1 MHLPLLRA
9 GLLLLALAVSIAVG
23 VTGAGIGIERALAE
37 VRQSLRAQP
46 ASGRVHIVEIDAR
59 SIAELDR
66 WPWPRHH
73 YAHLIDRLHAAG
85 AATIAFDVDFS
96 SRSSAHDDRA
106 MADALAR
113 AGGGVI
119 IPTFRQRAG
128 AGSTDWIDSLPSGP
142 IRDHAMLAAVSID
155 PDADGR
161 VRRAPLGTITGG
173 TPRPSLSA
181 AVANRSGT
189 ADESFPIDF
198 SIDVDTIPR
207 HSFIDILRGRFD
219 PASVRGKT
227 VLIGATAI
235 ELGDRYAV
243 PRLGVISGVV
253 VQALAA
259 ETLLKTIP
267 VMLGWPLPL
276 VAALALAVPI
286 MVARHRWSLA
296 LASLLAPV
304 ALFGGGLLLAGYG
317 IDVELM
323 PALLAV
329 LMASA
334 GATLLRAIRAY
345 QRRRAIDAPS
355 GLPNRLALL
364 QTLGGAPA
372 VGVAAVR
379 LADFERLAAGLDA
392 AQLGALMQRVSE
404 RLSLISG
411 PAGVYRIG
419 DQLLAWPVVAEDA
432 AELDQRFAALRV
444 AMLPPVEVGG
454 RRVDVAVNGGFAA
467 LEDGASKAINNAALA
482 AEQARGAGEAWL
494 RYGTVEKERLDRDLS
509 LMGEL
514 DEAIDRGDVWVAYQP
529 KLDMRTNRVTGVEAL
544 VRWQHATRGFM
555 PPDVFIPLAERDD
568 RIAKL
573 TLHVLKT
580 TIADLILWRDAGTP
594 ITGAVNL
601 SAKLVADAAFMA
613 TLIET
618 VSSSG
623 LDPRSLTIEVTE
635 SATMHDPAGA
645 AERLSGLRA
654 LGVAISMDDYGTGQ
668 STLSY
673 LKRLPLDELK
683 VDRSFVQH
691 AYRNRSD
698 AVLVRSTVELAHE
711 LGLRVV
717 AEGVEDEECLAFL
730 RSVQCDYA
738 QGYMIGRPM
747 AREKLSDFLVKQRFG
762 AAA

>member
-1 MHLPLLRA
+1 MQPLLRV
-9 GLLLLALAVSIAVG
+9 GLLLLALAAGIAAG
-23 VTGAGIGIERALAE
+23 VTGAGTGIERPLAE
-37 VRQSLRAQP
+37 ARQAVRAQA
-46 ASGRVHIVEIDAR
+46 ASGQVHIVEIDAR
-59 SIAELDR
+59 TIAALER
-66 WPWPRHH
+66 WPWPRGH
-73 YAHLIDRLHAAG
+73 YADLIDRLHAAG

-96 SRSSAHDDRA
+96 SRSSAKGDRA

-128 AGSTDWIDSLPSGP
+128 AGTTEWIDSLPSGP

-155 PDADGR
+155 PDTDGR

-181 AVANRSGT
+181 ALASRSGT

-198 SIDVDTIPR
+198 AIDMDTIPR

-219 PASVRGKT
+219 PATVRGKT
-227 VLIGATAI
+227 ILVGATAI

-259 ETLLKTIP
+259 ETLLKTVP

-276 VAALALAVPI
+276 IAAAALAVPI
-286 MVARHRWSLA
+286 MVARRRWSLA
-296 LASLLAPV
+296 VASLLAPAV
-304 ALFGGGLLLAGYG
+304 LFGGSVLMADHG

-323 PALLAV
+323 PALVTV

-345 QRRRAIDAPS
+345 QRRRAVDAPS

-364 QTLGGAPA
+364 QTLGGTPA

-379 LADFERLAAGLDA
+379 LADFERLAAGLDP
-392 AQLGALMQRVSE
+392 AQLGALMQRVAE
-404 RLSLISG
+404 RLSLVSG
-411 PAGVYRIG
+411 AAGVYRIG
-419 DQLLAWPVVAEDA
+419 DQLLAWPVSGEDA

-454 RRVDVAVNGGFAA
+454 RRVDVAVSGGFAD
-467 LEDGASKAINNAALA
+467 LEDGTSKAVNNAALA
-482 AEQARGAGEAWL
+482 AEQARVAGDTWL
-494 RYGTVEKERLDRDLS
+494 RYGSVEKERLDLDLS

-514 DEAIDRGDVWVAYQP
+514 DEAIDCGDVWVAYQP

-573 TLHVLKT
+573 TLHVLRT
-580 TIADLILWRDAGTP
+580 TIADLILWRDAGMP

-613 TLIET
+613 TLIDT
-618 VSSSG
+618 IAVSG
-623 LDPRSLTIEVTE
+623 VDPRLLTIEVTE
-635 SATMHDPAGA
+635 SATMQDPAGA

-673 LKRLPLDELK
+673 LRRLPLDELK
-683 VDRSFVQH
+683 IDRSFVQH
-691 AYRNRSD
+691 AHRSRSD

-747 AREKLSDFLVKQRFG
+747 AREKLSDLLAAQRLG
-762 AAA
+762 SAA